1 MGVPFQEF
9 RRQIP
14 KTFLCISCIL
24 TDSKIKCNRRGEK
37 FFGGFWRE
45 RRDFELGVRREEG
58 GVEIGERFASP
69 FPTPTK
75 LILFLDR
82 GRKSAK

>member
-24 TDSKIKCNRRGEK
+24 PDSKIKCNRRGEK
-37 FFGGFWRE
+37 FYYRFRRNNTTTPRIISAQVDGSGTELASTVAE
-45 RRDFELGVRREEG
+45 RTPV
-58 GVEIGERFASP
+58 VES
-69 FPTPTK
+69 
-75 LILFLDR
+75 
-82 GRKSAK
+82 